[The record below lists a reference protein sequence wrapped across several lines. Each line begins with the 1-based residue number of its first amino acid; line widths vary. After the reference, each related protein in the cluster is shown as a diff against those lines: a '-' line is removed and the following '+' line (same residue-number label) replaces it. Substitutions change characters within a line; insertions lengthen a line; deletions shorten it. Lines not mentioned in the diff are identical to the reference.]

1 VILIK
6 GVEILDF
13 HPEDVIISLI
23 NIVVLFVLLRLILWK
38 HVIHFLAARKERVQS
53 EMDDAK
59 KRRLE
64 AEALHSDYDKKI
76 GAIEDR
82 GRDMIRESRQKA
94 NEESENIL
102 KETRDKARDI
112 ITEAE
117 ARIAEEKE
125 QALEDSREDIT
136 LLATEMASRI
146 LEREVSVKDNA
157 NVVDEFFRRG
167 EIRE

>member
-1 VILIK
+1 
-6 GVEILDF
+6 LDF

-38 HVIHFLAARKERVQS
+38 HVIRFLAARKERVQG
-53 EMDDAK
+53 EMDDAE

-82 GRDMIRESRQKA
+82 GRDMMRESRQKA
-94 NEESENIL
+94 NEESDRIL
-102 KETRDKARDI
+102 KETHNKAREI
-112 ITEAE
+112 ITDAE

-125 QALEDSREDIT
+125 QALEASRADIT
-136 LLATEMASRI
+136 QLATEMAARI
-146 LEREVSVKDNA
+146 LEREVSANDNINA
-157 NVVDEFFRRG
+157 VDEFFKD
-167 EIRE
+167 